1 MIRIHYL
8 YYGTVFFLLGLFSS
22 LQEVFLDYKSC
33 CIYFWSLAVCLWLA
47 AIKISTAKVTAIFI
61 AGSFLF
67 TGIGCGLNTGQ
78 SAEMQLRKFIGQQ
91 VVVRGSVE
99 FTSLSYN
106 ESYVSMIIKV
116 REMSG
121 TAENIPYN
129 GRLRLLLKDSEK
141 FTAGEVIVVG
151 KLDKLPNFRNPGGFN
166 AKIYNRI
173 NFLGGR
179 LLEAKLLSKKKEINF
194 RQRLELLQA
203 DLCNRIT
210 ALTGKTEG
218 AILSGMVFGG
228 SSRLSEETRTLFA
241 VNGIAHLLSVSG
253 THIIMFTGLLMA
265 LLQPLPKTWRKLIIV
280 ILLMLYAGLC
290 GLRPPVLRA
299 LLMSS
304 VLLLGGRG
312 AERGRLFC
320 LTAVFLLIYQPL
332 WLLDIGFQLSFGA
345 AAGLLWLF
353 PACKRWLPQFIPDII
368 KEAMAVTLA
377 AQLAVMPLEIYYFHQ
392 VSIISLLSNVLLV
405 PVLETAAQLALAG
418 CLLPCGEYFL
428 QAAVWLLKQV
438 LIQAE
443 YLAALPYSTLVIGE
457 MPAYCIILYY
467 AVIALAADFSCL
479 QYLCNRERYILISSF
494 ICIISVI
501 FMYQQLRTLP
511 LRVYFMDVGQGDCTV
526 VITPKQKVVVIDT
539 GGLKNFSTGSRIIVP
554 FLRSLGYNT
563 IDILILSHYDYDH
576 IGGVPDLLKQMQV
589 KRIILPKEFLS
600 EDNKSLYRQILL
612 LSNKSQVSE
621 AAIGQIF
628 SLDNRIKFKI
638 IDVPHDMIMGNEAST
653 LAAIESP
660 YGNLLFTGDLGAERE
675 ADLQL
680 VEKYTVLKVA
690 HHGSRYSST
699 DEFLQQVKPKLAVIS
714 CGYAN
719 RYGHPHEE
727 TISRLKWSGCRI
739 LRTDEYG
746 CINIVLNKDDLL
758 HCYSYKN
765 YRWQRL

>member
-8 YYGTVFFLLGLFSS
+8 YYGTIFFLLGLYVS
-22 LQEVFLDYKSC
+22 LQEVFLCYKSC
-33 CIYFWSLAVCLWLA
+33 CIYFWGLAVCLWIA
-47 AIKISTAKVTAIFI
+47 AIKINTAKVTAILI

-78 SAEMQLRKFIGQQ
+78 SAEMQLRKFMGQQ
-91 VVVRGSVE
+91 VVVRGRVE

-106 ESYVSMIIKV
+106 ESYVSMIVKV

-121 TAENIPYN
+121 TTENIPYN
-129 GRLRLLLKDSEK
+129 GRLRLLLKNTEK
-141 FTAGEVIVVG
+141 ITAGEIIVVG
-151 KLDKLPNFRNPGGFN
+151 KLDKLQNFRNPGGFN

-173 NFLGGR
+173 NSLGAR
-179 LLEAKLLSKKKEINF
+179 LSEVKLLSKKEEVSF
-194 RQRLELLQA
+194 GQRLELLQV

-228 SSRLSEETRTLFA
+228 SSRLNEETRNLFA

-253 THIIMFTGLLMA
+253 THIIMLTGLLMS

-299 LLMSS
+299 LLMSM
-304 VLLLGGRG
+304 VLLLGGSG

-320 LTAVFLLIYQPL
+320 LVAVFLLIYQPL

-345 AAGLLWLF
+345 AAGLLWLL
-353 PACKRWLPQFIPDII
+353 PVCKRCLPQFMPDII
-368 KEAMAVTLA
+368 KEIMAVTLA

-405 PVLETAAQLALAG
+405 PVLEIAAQLALAG
-418 CLLPCGEYFL
+418 CLLPGGEYFL

-467 AVIALAADFSCL
+467 AVIVLAADFPCL
-479 QYLCNRERYILISSF
+479 QYFSNKERYILISSF
-494 ICIISVI
+494 ICIIFAV

-511 LRVYFMDVGQGDCTV
+511 FRVYFMDVGQGDCTV
-526 VITPKQKVVVIDT
+526 VITPQQKVVVIDT
-539 GGLKNFSTGSRIIVP
+539 GGLKNFSTGSRIIAP
-554 FLRSLGYNT
+554 FLRSLGYNS
-563 IDILILSHYDYDH
+563 IDILLISHYDYDH
-576 IGGVPDLLKQMQV
+576 IGGGPDLLQQMQV
-589 KRIILPKEFLS
+589 KRIILPRELLS
-600 EDNKSLYRQILL
+600 EENKSLYRQILL
-612 LSNKSQVSE
+612 LSHKSQVSE
-621 AAIGQIF
+621 ATIGQIYP
-628 SLDNRIKFKI
+628 LDNRIKFKI
-638 IDVPHDMIMGNEAST
+638 IDVPHDMTMGNEAST

-660 YGNLLFTGDLGAERE
+660 FGNLLFTGDLGAERE

-680 VEKYTVLKVA
+680 MEKYMVLKVA

-699 DEFLQQVKPKLAVIS
+699 DEFLQKVNPKLAVIS

-727 TISRLKWSGCRI
+727 TISRLKWIGCRI
-739 LRTDEYG
+739 LRTDEHG
-746 CINIVLNKDDLL
+746 CIKIVLSKDGLL

>member
-67 TGIGCGLNTGQ
+67 TGIGCGLNIGQ

-405 PVLETAAQLALAG
+405 PVFETAAQLALAG

-563 IDILILSHYDYDH
+563 IDILLLSHYDYDH

-600 EDNKSLYRQILL
+600 ENNKSLYRQILL

-638 IDVPHDMIMGNEAST
+638 IDVPHDMTMGNEAST

>member
-116 REMSG
+116 REISG

-241 VNGIAHLLSVSG
+241 INGIAHLLSVSG

-457 MPAYCIILYY
+457 MPAYCIIFYY

-563 IDILILSHYDYDH
+563 IDILLLSHYDYDH

-638 IDVPHDMIMGNEAST
+638 IDVPHDMTMGNEAST